1 VTDIQ
6 ENSLH
11 IGIWVGLLLIIGLGP
26 EALKWLWL
34 IVKPIGWTTISAI
47 IVSKIFNIK
56 IELEKNP

>member
-34 IVKPIGWTTISAI
+34 IIKPAGWMIILAI
-47 IVSKIFNIK
+47 VVGKIFDIK
-56 IELEKNP
+56 IELEKNS